1 MEITSRSPICP
12 VPGSILFA
20 GMLLFS
26 ACSSPEGAKEVIPYI
41 EHETI
46 TANASEVEG
55 FRFEVSPPDT
65 VSLKWS
71 GEGSAVIT
79 DIYVSSG
86 QEIGEGD
93 TLFQLLEDIQV
104 VEMERLSMELDMAS
118 AMLPSDSLQQQKV
131 DSLALLLDSLLS
143 NEKTLYLSPVDGTAE
158 GLLIDADQR
167 IRPGNAVLEISVVS
181 SELFHVFPPQD
192 CTVNFW
198 PSGGTGIRFVEE
210 RTEYA
215 VYSGELQAIEARFSE
230 LLAVPRF
237 AVYESELESY
247 VITADQDTI
256 PVIRVGEKD
265 NNLVILLPPEPLV
278 SDLLTWAE
286 K

>member
-1 MEITSRSPICP
+1 MEITFRRPICP
-12 VPGSILFA
+12 VSGSIILA
-20 GMLLFS
+20 GITFFS
-26 ACSSPEGAKEVIPYI
+26 ACSSPEGAKEVIPST

-79 DIYVSSG
+79 GIYVSSG

-118 AMLPSDSLQQQKV
+118 AMLPADSLQQQKV
-131 DSLALLLDSLLS
+131 DSLALLLDSILS
-143 NEKTLYLSPVDGTAE
+143 SEKTLYLSPVDGTAT
-158 GLLIDADQR
+158 GLLIEADQR
-167 IRPGNAVLEISVVS
+167 IRPGNAVLEISVAS

-210 RTEYA
+210 RTGYA

-230 LLAVPRF
+230 LMAVPRF

-247 VITADQDTI
+247 VVTADQDTI